1 MLSNIEK
8 GFSKITLI
16 LNGKHTFVYGGQIYR
31 KNIKIYFYQGN
42 LLKFM
47 GNQKTCRFLR
57 RAGKFLYS

>member
-1 MLSNIEK
+1 M
-8 GFSKITLI
+8 TLI

-47 GNQKTCRFLR
+47 GN
-57 RAGKFLYS
+57 